1 MGGRTAQSRA
11 NGHQAAV
18 LLLEDVAV
26 RRHTTDQLILD
37 GIDWTVRPGEH
48 WALLGANGAGKT
60 TLLRLLG
67 ALMHPTTGSVEVLGS
82 RLGRVDVRELRTRI
96 GHVTSAQRVPQD
108 LSAHTVVLTGHSG
121 TVQPLWRTYDDEV
134 RLRAHDLLTELGV
147 KELADRPYG
156 VCSGGQ
162 RARVLIA
169 RALMADPALLLLDEP
184 FNALDLPSREDLVEA
199 MHQLAEGRPQL
210 ATVTV
215 THHLEE
221 LFPAVSHALLLREG
235 RILSR
240 GTVDAVLTDSLLTAC
255 FGRDITVTRRDG
267 RWSAWSGRRAS
278 AEDRTRS
285 ASRPPAN
292 GASQ

>member
-1 MGGRTAQSRA
+1 MTGRTTESQVDERE
-11 NGHQAAV
+11 AAV
-18 LLLEDVAV
+18 LRLRDVHV
-26 RRHTTDQLILD
+26 RRLTTDQLILD

-67 ALMHPTTGSVEVLGS
+67 AVMHPTSGTVEVLGS
-82 RLGRVDVRELRTRI
+82 RLGRVDVRELRARI
-96 GHVTSAQRVPQD
+96 GHVNAAQRVPQD
-108 LSAHTVVLTGHSG
+108 LTAHAVVLTGHSG

-134 RLRAHDLLTELGV
+134 RERARGLLTELGV

-199 MHQLAEGRPQL
+199 MHHLAEGRPRL

-221 LFPAVSHALLLREG
+221 LSPAVGYALLLREG
-235 RILSR
+235 RTLAA
-240 GTVDAVLTDSLLTAC
+240 GPVAEVLTGAHLTAC
-255 FGRDITVTRRDG
+255 FGRDITVARREG
-267 RWSAWSGRRAS
+267 RWTAYSGRRVS
-278 AEDRTRS
+278 GT
-285 ASRPPAN
+285 
-292 GASQ
+292 

>member
-1 MGGRTAQSRA
+1 MAGQTAQSQV
-11 NGHQAAV
+11 NGPETAV
-18 LLLEDVAV
+18 LLLEDVSV

-82 RLGRVDVRELRTRI
+82 RLGRVDVRELRARI

-121 TVQPLWRTYDDEV
+121 TVQPLWRTYDDEI
-134 RLRAHDLLTELGV
+134 RLRARDLLTELGI

-199 MHQLAEGRPQL
+199 MHQLAEGRPHL

-240 GTVDAVLTDSLLTAC
+240 GPVRDVLTDSLLTAC

-267 RWSAWSGRRAS
+267 RWSAYSGRRTH
-278 AEDRTRS
+278 AENRTR
-285 ASRPPAN
+285 R
-292 GASQ
+292 

>member
-1 MGGRTAQSRA
+1 MTAQTASSQSDET
-11 NGHQAAV
+11 GAAV
-18 LLLEDVAV
+18 LRLQDVSV
-26 RRHTTDQLILD
+26 RRLTTDQLILD
-37 GIDWTVRPGEH
+37 AVDWTVRPGEH

-60 TLLRLLG
+60 TLLRLAG
-67 ALMHPTTGSVEVLGS
+67 ALMHPTTGTVEVLGS
-82 RLGRVDVRELRTRI
+82 RLGRVDVRELRARI
-96 GHVTSAQRVPQD
+96 GHVNAAQRVPQD
-108 LSAHTVVLTGHSG
+108 LSAHAVVLTGHSG
-121 TVQPLWRTYDDEV
+121 TVQPLWRTYDEEV
-134 RLRAHDLLTELGV
+134 RLRARDLLTELGV

-240 GTVDAVLTDSLLTAC
+240 GAVDEVLADSLLTAC
-255 FGRDITVTRRDG
+255 FGRDITVARHHG
-267 RWSAWSGRRAS
+267 RWSAYSGRRGS
-278 AEDRTRS
+278 GD
-285 ASRPPAN
+285 
-292 GASQ
+292 